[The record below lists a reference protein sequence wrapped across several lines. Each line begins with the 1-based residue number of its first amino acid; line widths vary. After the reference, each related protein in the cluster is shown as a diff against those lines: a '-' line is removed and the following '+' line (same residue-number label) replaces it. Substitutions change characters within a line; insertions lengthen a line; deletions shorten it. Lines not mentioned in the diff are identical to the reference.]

1 MVTTSDRACQFTTL
15 YWDLIGRHAAR
26 FVKNPRMARQV
37 RTTILWK
44 RIVAVYIA
52 VQFAEIFGVSM
63 IYSYLPMALEQAGV
77 PIGEIASL
85 TGLSIAGLFVIGAP
99 QVPIWLAIAELRSRR
114 LVIVRSGLIAL
125 AALIAFALADQVW
138 QLVGATVALGFWL
151 GNTGVM
157 LATIREVAP
166 ERERARAISFFSAAA
181 PMGFAAG
188 PLLAA
193 WLIGGLGLTLA
204 APIAVAAALNGILIV
219 ANIVAIPDVRPAVP
233 QRGGV
238 LDVAKRGITEV
249 LRDPI
254 ARAGYLV
261 LMLGIAGERMLRPA
275 LPLRIAEVSIGSAV
289 GGMSEPLATPGVAS
303 AVGLL
308 VGLTALAGAVVAPA
322 IAFFTFRR
330 FGIARS
336 AGVGFAAGA
345 VAALSLAVAPTLP
358 LLALAIT
365 VIAAVS
371 ALLQAAVFTWLAERV
386 APARRTAALS
396 LSLFPLYAGN
406 VAGLAAASIAARVG
420 APREGDL
427 LALTS
432 SFTASALLFAI
443 GVVGAARLGRRRAT
457 LRR

>member
-1 MVTTSDRACQFTTL
+1 MSR
-15 YWDLIGRHAAR
+15 
-26 FVKNPRMARQV
+26 V
-37 RTTILWK
+37 REGHPAWR

-63 IYSYLPMALEQAGV
+63 IYSYLPLALEGTGV
-77 PIGEIASL
+77 PIGDIASL
-85 TGLSIAGLFVIGAP
+85 TGIAIAGLFVIGAP

-125 AALIAFALADQVW
+125 AALVAFAVADQAW
-138 QLVGATVALGFWL
+138 QLVAATVALGFWL

-166 ERERARAISFFSAAA
+166 ASERARVISLFSAAA

-204 APIAVAAALNGILIV
+204 APIAVAALLNGVLIL
-219 ANIVAIPDVRPAVP
+219 ANVVVIPDVRPTVQ
-233 QRGGV
+233 QRGSV
-238 LDVAKRGITEV
+238 LQVAKRGIVEV
-249 LRDPI
+249 LTDPI

-261 LMLGIAGERMLRPA
+261 LMLAIAGERMLRPA
-275 LPLRIAEVSIGSAV
+275 LPLRIAEVSIGPDVA
-289 GGMSEPLATPGVAS
+289 GLAEPLATPGVAG

-308 VGLTALAGAVVAPA
+308 IGLTALAGAVAAPA
-322 IAFFTFRR
+322 IAFYAFRR
-330 FGIARS
+330 IGIARS
-336 AGVGFAAGA
+336 AGAAFAAGA
-345 VAALSLAVAPTLP
+345 VAAVALAVAPTLP
-358 LLALAIT
+358 LLAAAVT

-386 APARRTAALS
+386 APARRSAALS

-406 VAGLAAASIAARVG
+406 VAGLAAASIAARIG
-420 APREGDL
+420 SPREGDL
-427 LALTS
+427 LALTPI
-432 SFTASALLFAI
+432 FAASALVLAA
-443 GVVGAARLGRRRAT
+443 GVVSAALLHRRRAT
-457 LRR
+457 LRA

>member
-1 MVTTSDRACQFTTL
+1 MSRAREGHPA
-15 YWDLIGRHAAR
+15 WR
-26 FVKNPRMARQV
+26 
-37 RTTILWK
+37 

-63 IYSYLPMALEQAGV
+63 IYSYLPLALEGTGV
-77 PIGEIASL
+77 PIGDIASL
-85 TGLSIAGLFVIGAP
+85 TGIAIAGLFVIGAP

-125 AALIAFALADQVW
+125 AALIAFAVADQAW
-138 QLVGATVALGFWL
+138 QLVAATVALGFWL

-166 ERERARAISFFSAAA
+166 ASERARVISLFSAAA

-204 APIAVAAALNGILIV
+204 APIAVAALLNGVLIV
-219 ANIVAIPDVRPAVP
+219 ANVVAIPDVRPEVP
-233 QRGGV
+233 QRGSV
-238 LDVAKRGITEV
+238 LQVAKRGIVEV
-249 LRDPI
+249 LTDPI

-261 LMLGIAGERMLRPA
+261 LMLAIAGERMLRPA
-275 LPLRIAEVSIGSAV
+275 LPLRIAEVSIGPDVA
-289 GGMSEPLATPGVAS
+289 GMAEPLATPGVAG

-308 VGLTALAGAVVAPA
+308 IGLTALVGAVAAPA
-322 IAFFTFRR
+322 IAFYAFRR
-330 FGIARS
+330 VGIARS
-336 AGVGFAAGA
+336 AGAAFAAGA
-345 VAALSLAVAPTLP
+345 VAAAALAVAPTLP
-358 LLALAIT
+358 LLAAAVT

-386 APARRTAALS
+386 APARRSAALS

-406 VAGLAAASIAARVG
+406 VAGLAAASAAARAG
-420 APREGDL
+420 SPREGDL
-427 LALTS
+427 LALTPI
-432 SFTASALLFAI
+432 FATSALVLAA
-443 GVVGAARLGRRRAT
+443 GVVSAALLHRRRAT
-457 LRR
+457 LRA

>member
-1 MVTTSDRACQFTTL
+1 VSRAREGHPA
-15 YWDLIGRHAAR
+15 WR
-26 FVKNPRMARQV
+26 
-37 RTTILWK
+37 

-63 IYSYLPMALEQAGV
+63 IYSYLPLALEGTGV
-77 PIGEIASL
+77 PIGDIASL
-85 TGLSIAGLFVIGAP
+85 TGIAIAGLFVIGAP

-125 AALIAFALADQVW
+125 AALVAFAVADQAW
-138 QLVGATVALGFWL
+138 QLVAATVALGFWL

-166 ERERARAISFFSAAA
+166 ASERARVISLFSAAA

-204 APIAVAAALNGILIV
+204 APIAVAALLNGVLIV
-219 ANIVAIPDVRPAVP
+219 ANIIAIPDVRPTVQ
-233 QRGGV
+233 QRGSV
-238 LDVAKRGITEV
+238 LQVAKRGIVEV
-249 LRDPI
+249 LTDPI

-261 LMLGIAGERMLRPA
+261 LMLAIAGERMLRPA
-275 LPLRIAEVSIGSAV
+275 LPLRIAEVSIGPDVA
-289 GGMSEPLATPGVAS
+289 GMAEPLATPGVAG

-308 VGLTALAGAVVAPA
+308 IGLTALVGAVAAPA
-322 IAFFTFRR
+322 IAFYAFRR
-330 FGIARS
+330 VGIARS
-336 AGVGFAAGA
+336 AGAAFAAGA
-345 VAALSLAVAPTLP
+345 VAAAALAVAPTLP
-358 LLALAIT
+358 LLAAAVT

-386 APARRTAALS
+386 APARRSAALS

-406 VAGLAAASIAARVG
+406 VAGLAAASAAARAG
-420 APREGDL
+420 SPREGDL
-427 LALTS
+427 LALTPI
-432 SFTASALLFAI
+432 FAASALVLAA
-443 GVVGAARLGRRRAT
+443 GVVSAALLHRRRAT
-457 LRR
+457 LRA

>member
-1 MVTTSDRACQFTTL
+1 MSRAREGHPA
-15 YWDLIGRHAAR
+15 WR
-26 FVKNPRMARQV
+26 
-37 RTTILWK
+37 

-63 IYSYLPMALEQAGV
+63 IYSYLPLALEGTGV
-77 PIGEIASL
+77 PIGDIASL
-85 TGLSIAGLFVIGAP
+85 TGIAIAGLFVIGAP

-125 AALIAFALADQVW
+125 AALIAFAVADQAW
-138 QLVGATVALGFWL
+138 QLVAATVALGFWL

-166 ERERARAISFFSAAA
+166 ARERARVISLFSAAA

-204 APIAVAAALNGILIV
+204 APIAVAALLNGVLIV
-219 ANIVAIPDVRPAVP
+219 ANVVAIPDVRPTVQ
-233 QRGGV
+233 QRGSV
-238 LDVAKRGITEV
+238 LQVAKRGIVEV
-249 LRDPI
+249 LTDPI

-261 LMLGIAGERMLRPA
+261 LMLAIAGERMLRPA
-275 LPLRIAEVSIGSAV
+275 LPLRIAEVSIGPDVA
-289 GGMSEPLATPGVAS
+289 GMAEPLATPGVAG

-308 VGLTALAGAVVAPA
+308 IGLTALVGAVAAPA
-322 IAFFTFRR
+322 IAFYAFRR
-330 FGIARS
+330 VGIARS
-336 AGVGFAAGA
+336 ARAAFAAGA
-345 VAALSLAVAPTLP
+345 IAAAALAVAPTLP
-358 LLALAIT
+358 LLAAAVT

-386 APARRTAALS
+386 APARRSAALS

-406 VAGLAAASIAARVG
+406 VAGLAAASIAARAG
-420 APREGDL
+420 SPREGDL
-427 LALTS
+427 LALTPI
-432 SFTASALLFAI
+432 FTASALLLAA
-443 GVVGAARLGRRRAT
+443 GVVSAALLHRRRAT
-457 LRR
+457 LRA

>member
-1 MVTTSDRACQFTTL
+1 LSRERLGHPA
-15 YWDLIGRHAAR
+15 WR
-26 FVKNPRMARQV
+26 
-37 RTTILWK
+37 

-63 IYSYLPMALEQAGV
+63 IYSYLPMALERAGV

-125 AALIAFALADQVW
+125 AALIAFALADQAW

-166 ERERARAISFFSAAA
+166 ERERARVISLFSAAA

-204 APIAVAAALNGILIV
+204 APIAVAALLNGLLIV
-219 ANIVAIPDVRPAVP
+219 ANIVVIPDVRPAAQ
-233 QRGGV
+233 QRGSV
-238 LDVAKRGITEV
+238 LQVARRGITDV
-249 LRDPI
+249 LRDPV

-275 LPLRIAEVSIGSAV
+275 LPLRIAEVSIGSAIA
-289 GGMSEPLATPGVAS
+289 GIAEPLSAPGVAG

-308 VGLTALAGAVVAPA
+308 TGLSALAGAIAAPL
-322 IAFFTFRR
+322 IATFAFPRI
-330 FGIARS
+330 GVPRS
-336 AGVGFAAGA
+336 TALAFCVGAA
-345 VAALSLAVAPTLP
+345 AAASLAVAPTLP
-358 LLALAIT
+358 LLVLSIT
-365 VIAAVS
+365 GIAAVS

-386 APARRTAALS
+386 TPSRRTAALS

-406 VAGLAAASIAARVG
+406 VAGLGLASVAALLG
-420 APREGDL
+420 TPRDGDL
-427 LALTS
+427 LGLTPI
-432 SFTASALLFAI
+432 FAVAAALLLA
-443 GVVGAARLGRRRAT
+443 GVFGSRRLSR
-457 LRR
+457 

>member
-1 MVTTSDRACQFTTL
+1 VSRAREGHPA
-15 YWDLIGRHAAR
+15 WR
-26 FVKNPRMARQV
+26 
-37 RTTILWK
+37 

-63 IYSYLPMALEQAGV
+63 IYSYLPLALEGTGV
-77 PIGEIASL
+77 PIGDIASL
-85 TGLSIAGLFVIGAP
+85 TGIAIAGLFVIGAP

-125 AALIAFALADQVW
+125 AALIAFAVADQAW
-138 QLVGATVALGFWL
+138 QLVAATVALGFWL

-166 ERERARAISFFSAAA
+166 ASERARVISLFSAAA

-204 APIAVAAALNGILIV
+204 APIAVAALLNGVLIL
-219 ANIVAIPDVRPAVP
+219 ANVVVIPDVRPTVQ
-233 QRGGV
+233 QRGSV
-238 LDVAKRGITEV
+238 LQVAKRGIVEV
-249 LRDPI
+249 LTDPI

-261 LMLGIAGERMLRPA
+261 LMLAIAGERMLRPA
-275 LPLRIAEVSIGSAV
+275 LPLRIAEVSIGPDVA
-289 GGMSEPLATPGVAS
+289 GLAEPLATPGVAG

-308 VGLTALAGAVVAPA
+308 IGLTALAGAVAAPA
-322 IAFFTFRR
+322 IAFYAFRR
-330 FGIARS
+330 IGIARS
-336 AGVGFAAGA
+336 AGAAFAAGA
-345 VAALSLAVAPTLP
+345 VAAVALAVAPTLP
-358 LLALAIT
+358 LLAASVT

-386 APARRTAALS
+386 APARRSAALS

-406 VAGLAAASIAARVG
+406 VAGLAAASAAARAG
-420 APREGDL
+420 SPREGDL
-427 LALTS
+427 LALTPI
-432 SFTASALLFAI
+432 FAASALVLAA
-443 GVVGAARLGRRRAT
+443 GVVSAALLHRRRAT
-457 LRR
+457 LRA

>member
-1 MVTTSDRACQFTTL
+1 VGHPAWQ
-15 YWDLIGRHAAR
+15 
-26 FVKNPRMARQV
+26 
-37 RTTILWK
+37 

-63 IYSYLPMALEQAGV
+63 IYSYLPLALEGTGV
-77 PIGEIASL
+77 PIGDIASL
-85 TGLSIAGLFVIGAP
+85 TGIAIAGLFVIGAP

-125 AALIAFALADQVW
+125 AALIAFAVADQAW
-138 QLVGATVALGFWL
+138 QLVAATVALGFWL

-166 ERERARAISFFSAAA
+166 ASERARVISLFSAAA

-204 APIAVAAALNGILIV
+204 APIAVAALLNGVLIV
-219 ANIVAIPDVRPAVP
+219 ANVVAIPDVRPEVP
-233 QRGGV
+233 QRGSV
-238 LDVAKRGITEV
+238 LHVAKRGIIEV
-249 LRDPI
+249 LTDPI

-261 LMLGIAGERMLRPA
+261 LMLAIAGERMLRPA
-275 LPLRIAEVSIGSAV
+275 LPLRIAEVSIGPDVA
-289 GGMSEPLATPGVAS
+289 GMAEPLATPGVAG

-308 VGLTALAGAVVAPA
+308 IGLTALAGAVVAPV
-322 IAFFTFRR
+322 IAFYAFRR
-330 FGIARS
+330 VGIARS
-336 AGVGFAAGA
+336 AGAAFAAGA
-345 VAALSLAVAPTLP
+345 VAAVALAVAPTLP
-358 LLALAIT
+358 LLAAAVT

-386 APARRTAALS
+386 APARRSAALS

-406 VAGLAAASIAARVG
+406 VAGLAAASIAARTG
-420 APREGDL
+420 SPREGDL
-427 LALTS
+427 LALTPI
-432 SFTASALLFAI
+432 FAASALVLAA
-443 GVVGAARLGRRRAT
+443 GVVSAALLHRRRAT
-457 LRR
+457 LRA

>member
-1 MVTTSDRACQFTTL
+1 MSR
-15 YWDLIGRHAAR
+15 
-26 FVKNPRMARQV
+26 V
-37 RTTILWK
+37 REGHPAWR

-63 IYSYLPMALEQAGV
+63 IYSYLPLALEGTGV
-77 PIGEIASL
+77 PIGDIASL
-85 TGLSIAGLFVIGAP
+85 TGIAIAGLFVIGAP

-125 AALIAFALADQVW
+125 AALIAFAVADQAW
-138 QLVGATVALGFWL
+138 QLVAATVALGFWL

-166 ERERARAISFFSAAA
+166 ASERARVISLFSAAA

-204 APIAVAAALNGILIV
+204 APIAVAALLNGVLIL
-219 ANIVAIPDVRPAVP
+219 ANVVVIPDVRPTVQ
-233 QRGGV
+233 QRGSV
-238 LDVAKRGITEV
+238 LQVAKRGIVEV
-249 LRDPI
+249 LTDPI

-261 LMLGIAGERMLRPA
+261 LMLAIAGERMLRPA
-275 LPLRIAEVSIGSAV
+275 LPLRIAEVSIGPDVA
-289 GGMSEPLATPGVAS
+289 GLAEPLATPGVAG

-308 VGLTALAGAVVAPA
+308 IGLTALAGAVAAPA
-322 IAFFTFRR
+322 IAFYAFRR
-330 FGIARS
+330 IGIARS
-336 AGVGFAAGA
+336 AGAAFAAGA
-345 VAALSLAVAPTLP
+345 VAAVALAVAPTLP
-358 LLALAIT
+358 LLAAAVT

-386 APARRTAALS
+386 APARRSAALS

-406 VAGLAAASIAARVG
+406 VAGLAAASSAARTG
-420 APREGDL
+420 SPREGDL
-427 LALTS
+427 LALTPI
-432 SFTASALLFAI
+432 FAASALVLAV
-443 GVVGAARLGRRRAT
+443 GVVSAALLHRRRAT
-457 LRR
+457 LRA

>member
-1 MVTTSDRACQFTTL
+1 MSR
-15 YWDLIGRHAAR
+15 
-26 FVKNPRMARQV
+26 V
-37 RTTILWK
+37 REGHPAWR

-63 IYSYLPMALEQAGV
+63 IYSYLPLALEGTGV
-77 PIGEIASL
+77 PIGDIASL
-85 TGLSIAGLFVIGAP
+85 TGIAIAGLFVIGAP

-125 AALIAFALADQVW
+125 AALVAFAVADQAW
-138 QLVGATVALGFWL
+138 QLVAATVALGFWL

-166 ERERARAISFFSAAA
+166 ASERARVISLFSAAA

-204 APIAVAAALNGILIV
+204 APIAVAALLNGVLLV
-219 ANIVAIPDVRPAVP
+219 ANIIAIPDVRPTVQ
-233 QRGGV
+233 QRGSV
-238 LDVAKRGITEV
+238 LQVAKRGIVEV
-249 LRDPI
+249 LTDPI

-261 LMLGIAGERMLRPA
+261 LMLAIAGERMLRPA
-275 LPLRIAEVSIGSAV
+275 LPLRIAEVSIGPDVA
-289 GGMSEPLATPGVAS
+289 GMAEPLATPGVAG

-308 VGLTALAGAVVAPA
+308 IGLTALVGAVAAPA
-322 IAFFTFRR
+322 IAFYAFRR
-330 FGIARS
+330 VGIARS
-336 AGVGFAAGA
+336 AGAAFAAGA
-345 VAALSLAVAPTLP
+345 VAAAALAVAPTLP
-358 LLALAIT
+358 LLAAAVT

-386 APARRTAALS
+386 APARRSAALS

-406 VAGLAAASIAARVG
+406 VAGLAAASAAARAG
-420 APREGDL
+420 SPREGDL
-427 LALTS
+427 LALTPI
-432 SFTASALLFAI
+432 FTASALLLAA
-443 GVVGAARLGRRRAT
+443 GVVSAALLHRRRAT
-457 LRR
+457 LRA

>member
-1 MVTTSDRACQFTTL
+1 VSRAREGHPA
-15 YWDLIGRHAAR
+15 WR
-26 FVKNPRMARQV
+26 
-37 RTTILWK
+37 

-63 IYSYLPMALEQAGV
+63 IYSYLPLALEGTGV
-77 PIGEIASL
+77 PIGDIASL
-85 TGLSIAGLFVIGAP
+85 TGIAIAGLFVIGAP

-125 AALIAFALADQVW
+125 VALIAFAVADQAW
-138 QLVGATVALGFWL
+138 QLVAATVALGFWL

-166 ERERARAISFFSAAA
+166 ASERARVISLFSAAA

-204 APIAVAAALNGILIV
+204 APIAVAALLNGVLIV
-219 ANIVAIPDVRPAVP
+219 ANVVAIPDVRPEVP
-233 QRGGV
+233 QRGSV
-238 LDVAKRGITEV
+238 LQVAKRGIVEV
-249 LRDPI
+249 LTDPI

-261 LMLGIAGERMLRPA
+261 LMLAIAGERMLRPA
-275 LPLRIAEVSIGSAV
+275 LPLRIAEVSIGPDVA
-289 GGMSEPLATPGVAS
+289 GMAEPLATPGVAG

-308 VGLTALAGAVVAPA
+308 IGLTALVGAVAAPA
-322 IAFFTFRR
+322 IAFYAFRR
-330 FGIARS
+330 VGIARS
-336 AGVGFAAGA
+336 AGVAFAAGA
-345 VAALSLAVAPTLP
+345 VAAAALAVAPTLP
-358 LLALAIT
+358 LLAVAVT

-386 APARRTAALS
+386 APARRSAALS

-406 VAGLAAASIAARVG
+406 VAGLAAASAAARAG
-420 APREGDL
+420 SPREGDL
-427 LALTS
+427 LALTPI
-432 SFTASALLFAI
+432 FTASALLLAA
-443 GVVGAARLGRRRAT
+443 GVVSAALLHRRRAT
-457 LRR
+457 LRA

>member
-1 MVTTSDRACQFTTL
+1 MSRAREGHPA
-15 YWDLIGRHAAR
+15 WR
-26 FVKNPRMARQV
+26 
-37 RTTILWK
+37 

-63 IYSYLPMALEQAGV
+63 IYSYLPLALEGTGV
-77 PIGEIASL
+77 PIGDIASL
-85 TGLSIAGLFVIGAP
+85 TGIAIAGLFVIGAP

-125 AALIAFALADQVW
+125 AALIAFAVADQAW
-138 QLVGATVALGFWL
+138 QLVAATVALGFWL

-166 ERERARAISFFSAAA
+166 ASERARVISLFSAAA

-204 APIAVAAALNGILIV
+204 APIAVAALLNGVLIL
-219 ANIVAIPDVRPAVP
+219 ANVVVIPDVRPTVQ
-233 QRGGV
+233 QRGSV
-238 LDVAKRGITEV
+238 LQVAKRGIVEV
-249 LRDPI
+249 LTDPI

-261 LMLGIAGERMLRPA
+261 LMLAIAGERMLRPA
-275 LPLRIAEVSIGSAV
+275 LPLRIAEVSIGPDVA
-289 GGMSEPLATPGVAS
+289 GLAEPLATPGVAG

-308 VGLTALAGAVVAPA
+308 IGLTALAGAVAAPA
-322 IAFFTFRR
+322 IAFYAFRR
-330 FGIARS
+330 IGIARS
-336 AGVGFAAGA
+336 AGAAFAAGA
-345 VAALSLAVAPTLP
+345 VAAVALAVAPTLP
-358 LLALAIT
+358 LLAAAVT

-386 APARRTAALS
+386 APARRSAALS

-406 VAGLAAASIAARVG
+406 VAGLAAASSAARIG
-420 APREGDL
+420 SPREGDL
-427 LALTS
+427 LALTPI
-432 SFTASALLFAI
+432 FAASALVLAV
-443 GVVGAARLGRRRAT
+443 GVVSAALLHRRRAT
-457 LRR
+457 LRA

>member
-1 MVTTSDRACQFTTL
+1 MSRAREGHPA
-15 YWDLIGRHAAR
+15 WR
-26 FVKNPRMARQV
+26 
-37 RTTILWK
+37 

-63 IYSYLPMALEQAGV
+63 IYSYLPLALEGTGV
-77 PIGEIASL
+77 PIGDIASL
-85 TGLSIAGLFVIGAP
+85 TGIAIAGLFVIGAP

-125 AALIAFALADQVW
+125 AALVAFAVADQAW
-138 QLVGATVALGFWL
+138 QLIAATVALGFWL

-166 ERERARAISFFSAAA
+166 ASERARVISLFSAAA

-204 APIAVAAALNGILIV
+204 APIAVAALLNGVLIL
-219 ANIVAIPDVRPAVP
+219 ANVVAIPDLRPTVP
-233 QRGGV
+233 QRGSV
-238 LDVAKRGITEV
+238 LQVAKRGIVEV
-249 LRDPI
+249 LKDPI

-261 LMLGIAGERMLRPA
+261 LMLAIAGERMLRPA
-275 LPLRIAEVSIGSAV
+275 LPLRIAEVSIGPDVA
-289 GGMSEPLATPGVAS
+289 GMAEPLATPGVAG

-308 VGLTALAGAVVAPA
+308 IGLTALAGAVAAPA
-322 IAFFTFRR
+322 IAFYAFRR
-330 FGIARS
+330 VGIARS
-336 AGVGFAAGA
+336 AGAAFAAGA
-345 VAALSLAVAPTLP
+345 VAAAALAVAPTLP
-358 LLALAIT
+358 LLAAAVT

-386 APARRTAALS
+386 APARRSAALS

-406 VAGLAAASIAARVG
+406 VAGLAAASLAARAG
-420 APREGDL
+420 APRVGDL
-427 LALTS
+427 LALTPI
-432 SFTASALLFAI
+432 FAASALVLAL
-443 GVVGAARLGRRRAT
+443 GVVSAALLHRRRAT
-457 LRR
+457 LRA

>member
-1 MVTTSDRACQFTTL
+1 VSRAREGHPA
-15 YWDLIGRHAAR
+15 WR
-26 FVKNPRMARQV
+26 
-37 RTTILWK
+37 

-63 IYSYLPMALEQAGV
+63 IYSYLPLALEGTGV
-77 PIGEIASL
+77 PIGDIASL
-85 TGLSIAGLFVIGAP
+85 TGIAIAGLFVIGAP

-125 AALIAFALADQVW
+125 AALIAFAVADQAW
-138 QLVGATVALGFWL
+138 QLVAATVALGFWL

-166 ERERARAISFFSAAA
+166 ASERARVISLFSAAA

-204 APIAVAAALNGILIV
+204 APIAVAALLNGVLIL
-219 ANIVAIPDVRPAVP
+219 ANVVVIPDVRPTVQ
-233 QRGGV
+233 QRGSV
-238 LDVAKRGITEV
+238 LQVAKRGIVEV
-249 LRDPI
+249 LTDPI

-261 LMLGIAGERMLRPA
+261 LMLAIAGERMLRPA
-275 LPLRIAEVSIGSAV
+275 LPLRIAEVSIGPDVA
-289 GGMSEPLATPGVAS
+289 GLAEPLATPGVAG

-308 VGLTALAGAVVAPA
+308 IGLTALAGAVAAPA
-322 IAFFTFRR
+322 IAFYAFRR
-330 FGIARS
+330 IGIARS
-336 AGVGFAAGA
+336 AGAAFAAGA
-345 VAALSLAVAPTLP
+345 VAAVALAVAPTLP
-358 LLALAIT
+358 LLAAAVT

-386 APARRTAALS
+386 APARRSAALS

-406 VAGLAAASIAARVG
+406 VAGLAAASAAARAG
-420 APREGDL
+420 SPREGDL
-427 LALTS
+427 LALTPI
-432 SFTASALLFAI
+432 FAASALVLAA
-443 GVVGAARLGRRRAT
+443 GVVSAPLLHRRRAT
-457 LRR
+457 LRA

>member
-1 MVTTSDRACQFTTL
+1 VSRERVGHPA
-15 YWDLIGRHAAR
+15 WR
-26 FVKNPRMARQV
+26 
-37 RTTILWK
+37 

-63 IYSYLPMALEQAGV
+63 IYSYLPMALERAGV

-125 AALIAFALADQVW
+125 AALIAFALADQAW

-166 ERERARAISFFSAAA
+166 ERERARVISLFSAAA

-204 APIAVAAALNGILIV
+204 APIAVAALLNGLLIV
-219 ANIVAIPDVRPAVP
+219 ANIVAIPDVRPTAP
-233 QRGGV
+233 QRGSV
-238 LDVAKRGITEV
+238 LQVARRGIVDV

-275 LPLRIAEVSIGSAV
+275 LPLRIAEVSIGPAV
-289 GGMSEPLATPGVAS
+289 GGMPEPLAAPGVAG

-308 VGLTALAGAVVAPA
+308 IGFSALIGALIAPLFAALTFSRIGIPRSAALAFA
-322 IAFFTFRR
+322 I
-330 FGIARS
+330 
-336 AGVGFAAGA
+336 GA
-345 VAALSLAVAPTLP
+345 VAAASLSVAPTLP
-358 LLALAIT
+358 LLAVSIT
-365 VIAAVS
+365 AIAAVS
-371 ALLQAAVFTWLAERV
+371 ALLQAAVFTWLAETV
-386 APARRTAALS
+386 TPLRRSAALS

-406 VAGLAAASIAARVG
+406 VAGLAAASLAALAG
-420 APREGDL
+420 APQEGDL
-427 LALTS
+427 LALTPI
-432 SFTASALLFAI
+432 FISAAFVLAV
-443 GVVGAARLGRRRAT
+443 GVGAATLLDRRRAT

>member
-1 MVTTSDRACQFTTL
+1 MSRAREGHPA
-15 YWDLIGRHAAR
+15 WR
-26 FVKNPRMARQV
+26 
-37 RTTILWK
+37 

-63 IYSYLPMALEQAGV
+63 IYSYLPLALEGTGV
-77 PIGEIASL
+77 PIGDIASL
-85 TGLSIAGLFVIGAP
+85 TGIAIAGLFVIGAP

-125 AALIAFALADQVW
+125 AALIAFAVADQAW
-138 QLVGATVALGFWL
+138 QLVAATVALGFWL

-166 ERERARAISFFSAAA
+166 ARERSRVISLFSAAA

-204 APIAVAAALNGILIV
+204 APIAVAALLNGVLIV
-219 ANIVAIPDVRPAVP
+219 ANVVAIPDVRPEVP
-233 QRGGV
+233 QRGSV
-238 LDVAKRGITEV
+238 LQVAKRGIVEV
-249 LRDPI
+249 LTDPI

-261 LMLGIAGERMLRPA
+261 LMLAIAGERMLRPA
-275 LPLRIAEVSIGSAV
+275 LPLRIAEVSIGPDVA
-289 GGMSEPLATPGVAS
+289 GMAEPLATPGVAG

-308 VGLTALAGAVVAPA
+308 IGLTALVGAVAAPA
-322 IAFFTFRR
+322 IAFYAFRR
-330 FGIARS
+330 VGIARS
-336 AGVGFAAGA
+336 AGAAFAAGA
-345 VAALSLAVAPTLP
+345 IAAAALAVAPTLP
-358 LLALAIT
+358 LLAAAVT

-386 APARRTAALS
+386 APARRSAALS

-406 VAGLAAASIAARVG
+406 VAGLAAASIAARAG
-420 APREGDL
+420 SPREGDL
-427 LALTS
+427 LALTPI
-432 SFTASALLFAI
+432 FTASALLLAA
-443 GVVGAARLGRRRAT
+443 GVVSAALLHRRRAT
-457 LRR
+457 LRA

>member
-1 MVTTSDRACQFTTL
+1 VSRAREGHPA
-15 YWDLIGRHAAR
+15 WR
-26 FVKNPRMARQV
+26 
-37 RTTILWK
+37 

-63 IYSYLPMALEQAGV
+63 IYSYLPLALEGTGV
-77 PIGEIASL
+77 PIGDIASL
-85 TGLSIAGLFVIGAP
+85 TGIAIAGLFVIGAP

-125 AALIAFALADQVW
+125 AALIAFAVADQAW
-138 QLVGATVALGFWL
+138 QLVAATVALGFWL

-166 ERERARAISFFSAAA
+166 ASERARVISLFSAAA

-204 APIAVAAALNGILIV
+204 APIAVAALLNGVLIL
-219 ANIVAIPDVRPAVP
+219 ANVVAIPDVRPTVQ
-233 QRGGV
+233 QRGSV
-238 LDVAKRGITEV
+238 LQVAKRGIVEV
-249 LRDPI
+249 LTDPI

-261 LMLGIAGERMLRPA
+261 LMLAIAGERMLRPA
-275 LPLRIAEVSIGSAV
+275 LPLRIAEVSIGPDVA
-289 GGMSEPLATPGVAS
+289 GMAEPLATPGVAG

-308 VGLTALAGAVVAPA
+308 IGLTALAGAVAAPA
-322 IAFFTFRR
+322 IAFYAFRR
-330 FGIARS
+330 VGIARS
-336 AGVGFAAGA
+336 AGAAFAAGA
-345 VAALSLAVAPTLP
+345 VAAASLAVAPTLP
-358 LLALAIT
+358 LLAAAVT

-386 APARRTAALS
+386 APARRSAALS

-406 VAGLAAASIAARVG
+406 VAGLAAASAAARAG
-420 APREGDL
+420 SPREGDL
-427 LALTS
+427 LALTPI
-432 SFTASALLFAI
+432 FTASALLLAA
-443 GVVGAARLGRRRAT
+443 GVVSAALLHRRRAT
-457 LRR
+457 LRA

>member
-1 MVTTSDRACQFTTL
+1 MSRAREGHPA
-15 YWDLIGRHAAR
+15 WR
-26 FVKNPRMARQV
+26 
-37 RTTILWK
+37 

-63 IYSYLPMALEQAGV
+63 IYSYLPLALEGTGV
-77 PIGEIASL
+77 PIGDIASL
-85 TGLSIAGLFVIGAP
+85 TGIAIAGLFVIGAP

-125 AALIAFALADQVW
+125 AALIAFAVADQAW
-138 QLVGATVALGFWL
+138 QLVAATVALGFWL

-166 ERERARAISFFSAAA
+166 ASERARVISLFSAAA

-204 APIAVAAALNGILIV
+204 APIAVAALLNGVLIL
-219 ANIVAIPDVRPAVP
+219 ANVVVIPDVRPTVQ
-233 QRGGV
+233 QRGSV
-238 LDVAKRGITEV
+238 LQVAKRGIVEV
-249 LRDPI
+249 LTDPI

-261 LMLGIAGERMLRPA
+261 LMLAIAGERMLRPA
-275 LPLRIAEVSIGSAV
+275 LPLRIAEVSIGPDVA
-289 GGMSEPLATPGVAS
+289 GLAEPLATPGVAG

-308 VGLTALAGAVVAPA
+308 IGLTALAGAVAAPA
-322 IAFFTFRR
+322 IAFYAFRR
-330 FGIARS
+330 IGIARS
-336 AGVGFAAGA
+336 AGAAFAAGA
-345 VAALSLAVAPTLP
+345 VAAVALAVAPTLP
-358 LLALAIT
+358 LLAAAVT

-386 APARRTAALS
+386 APARRSAALS

-406 VAGLAAASIAARVG
+406 VAGLAAASAAARAG
-420 APREGDL
+420 SPREGDL
-427 LALTS
+427 LALTPI
-432 SFTASALLFAI
+432 FAASALVLAA
-443 GVVGAARLGRRRAT
+443 GVVSAALLHRRRAT
-457 LRR
+457 LRA

>member
-1 MVTTSDRACQFTTL
+1 MSR
-15 YWDLIGRHAAR
+15 
-26 FVKNPRMARQV
+26 V
-37 RTTILWK
+37 REGHPAWR

-63 IYSYLPMALEQAGV
+63 IYSYLPLALEGTGV
-77 PIGEIASL
+77 PIGDIASL
-85 TGLSIAGLFVIGAP
+85 TGIAIAGLFVIGAP

-125 AALIAFALADQVW
+125 AALVAFAVADQAW
-138 QLVGATVALGFWL
+138 QLVAATVALGFWL

-166 ERERARAISFFSAAA
+166 ASERARVISLFSAAA

-204 APIAVAAALNGILIV
+204 APIAVAALLNGVLIV
-219 ANIVAIPDVRPAVP
+219 ANIIAIPDVRPTVQ
-233 QRGGV
+233 QRGSV
-238 LDVAKRGITEV
+238 LQVAKRGIVEV
-249 LRDPI
+249 LTDPI

-261 LMLGIAGERMLRPA
+261 LMLAIAGERMLRPA
-275 LPLRIAEVSIGSAV
+275 LPLRIAEVSIGPDVA
-289 GGMSEPLATPGVAS
+289 GMAEPLATPGVAG

-308 VGLTALAGAVVAPA
+308 IGLTALVGAVAAPA
-322 IAFFTFRR
+322 IAFYAFRR
-330 FGIARS
+330 VGIARS
-336 AGVGFAAGA
+336 AGAAFAAGA
-345 VAALSLAVAPTLP
+345 VAAAALAVAPTLP
-358 LLALAIT
+358 LLAAAVT

-386 APARRTAALS
+386 APARRSAALS

-406 VAGLAAASIAARVG
+406 VAGLAAASAAARAG
-420 APREGDL
+420 SPREGDL
-427 LALTS
+427 LALTPI
-432 SFTASALLFAI
+432 FAASALVLAA
-443 GVVGAARLGRRRAT
+443 GVVSAALLHRRRAT
-457 LRR
+457 LRA

>member
-1 MVTTSDRACQFTTL
+1 MSRAREGHPA
-15 YWDLIGRHAAR
+15 WR
-26 FVKNPRMARQV
+26 
-37 RTTILWK
+37 

-63 IYSYLPMALEQAGV
+63 IYSYLPLALEGTGV
-77 PIGEIASL
+77 PIGDIASL
-85 TGLSIAGLFVIGAP
+85 TGIAIAGLFVIGAP

-125 AALIAFALADQVW
+125 AALIAFAVADQAW
-138 QLVGATVALGFWL
+138 QLVAATVALGFWL

-166 ERERARAISFFSAAA
+166 ASERARVISLFSAAA

-204 APIAVAAALNGILIV
+204 APIAVAALLNGVLIV
-219 ANIVAIPDVRPAVP
+219 ANVIAIPDVRPTVQ
-233 QRGGV
+233 QRGSV
-238 LDVAKRGITEV
+238 LQVAKRGIVEV
-249 LRDPI
+249 LTDPI

-261 LMLGIAGERMLRPA
+261 LMLAIAGERMLRPA
-275 LPLRIAEVSIGSAV
+275 LPLRIAEVSIGPDVA
-289 GGMSEPLATPGVAS
+289 GLAEPLATPGVAG

-308 VGLTALAGAVVAPA
+308 IGLTALAGAVAAPA
-322 IAFFTFRR
+322 IAFYAFRR
-330 FGIARS
+330 IGIARS
-336 AGVGFAAGA
+336 AGAAFAVGA
-345 VAALSLAVAPTLP
+345 VAAVALAVAPTLP
-358 LLALAIT
+358 LLAAAVT

-386 APARRTAALS
+386 APARRSAALS

-406 VAGLAAASIAARVG
+406 VAGLAAASAAARAG
-420 APREGDL
+420 SPREGDL
-427 LALTS
+427 LALTPI
-432 SFTASALLFAI
+432 FTASALLLAA
-443 GVVGAARLGRRRAT
+443 GVVSAALLHRRRAT
-457 LRR
+457 LRA

>member
-1 MVTTSDRACQFTTL
+1 MSR
-15 YWDLIGRHAAR
+15 
-26 FVKNPRMARQV
+26 V
-37 RTTILWK
+37 REGHPAWR

-63 IYSYLPMALEQAGV
+63 IYSYLPLALEGTGV
-77 PIGEIASL
+77 PIGDIASL
-85 TGLSIAGLFVIGAP
+85 TGIAIAGLFVIGAP

-125 AALIAFALADQVW
+125 AALIAFAVADQAW
-138 QLVGATVALGFWL
+138 QLVAATVALGFWL

-166 ERERARAISFFSAAA
+166 ASERARVISLFSAAA

-204 APIAVAAALNGILIV
+204 APIAVAALLNGVLIL
-219 ANIVAIPDVRPAVP
+219 ANVVVIPDVRPTVQ
-233 QRGGV
+233 QRGSV
-238 LDVAKRGITEV
+238 LQVAKRGIVEV
-249 LRDPI
+249 LTDPI

-261 LMLGIAGERMLRPA
+261 LMLAIAGERMLRPA
-275 LPLRIAEVSIGSAV
+275 LPLRIAEVSIGPDVA
-289 GGMSEPLATPGVAS
+289 GLAEPLATPGVAG

-308 VGLTALAGAVVAPA
+308 IGLTALAGAVAAPA
-322 IAFFTFRR
+322 IAFYAFRR
-330 FGIARS
+330 IGIARS
-336 AGVGFAAGA
+336 AGAAFAAGA
-345 VAALSLAVAPTLP
+345 VAAVALAVAPTLP
-358 LLALAIT
+358 LLAAAVT

-386 APARRTAALS
+386 APARRSAALS

-406 VAGLAAASIAARVG
+406 VAGLAAASSAARIG
-420 APREGDL
+420 SPREGDL
-427 LALTS
+427 LALTPI
-432 SFTASALLFAI
+432 FAASALVLAV
-443 GVVGAARLGRRRAT
+443 GVVSAALLHRRRAT
-457 LRR
+457 LRA

>member
-1 MVTTSDRACQFTTL
+1 MSRAREGHPA
-15 YWDLIGRHAAR
+15 WR
-26 FVKNPRMARQV
+26 
-37 RTTILWK
+37 

-63 IYSYLPMALEQAGV
+63 IYSYLPLALEGTGV
-77 PIGEIASL
+77 PIGDIASL
-85 TGLSIAGLFVIGAP
+85 TGIAIAGLFVIGAP

-125 AALIAFALADQVW
+125 AALIAFAVADQAW
-138 QLVGATVALGFWL
+138 QLVAATVALGFWL

-166 ERERARAISFFSAAA
+166 ASERARVISLFSAAA

-204 APIAVAAALNGILIV
+204 APIAVAALLNGVLIL
-219 ANIVAIPDVRPAVP
+219 ANVVVIPDVRPTVQ
-233 QRGGV
+233 QRGSV
-238 LDVAKRGITEV
+238 LQVAKRGIVEV
-249 LRDPI
+249 LTDPI

-261 LMLGIAGERMLRPA
+261 LMLAIAGERMLRPA
-275 LPLRIAEVSIGSAV
+275 LPLRIAEVSIGPDVA
-289 GGMSEPLATPGVAS
+289 GLAEPLATPGVAG

-308 VGLTALAGAVVAPA
+308 IGLTALAGAVAAPA
-322 IAFFTFRR
+322 IAFYAFRR
-330 FGIARS
+330 IGIARS
-336 AGVGFAAGA
+336 AGAAFAVGA
-345 VAALSLAVAPTLP
+345 VAAVALAVAPTLP
-358 LLALAIT
+358 LLAAAVT

-386 APARRTAALS
+386 APARRSAALS

-406 VAGLAAASIAARVG
+406 VAGLAAASIAARTG
-420 APREGDL
+420 SPREGDL
-427 LALTS
+427 LALTPI
-432 SFTASALLFAI
+432 FAASALVLAV
-443 GVVGAARLGRRRAT
+443 GVVSAALLHRRRAT
-457 LRR
+457 LRA

>member
-1 MVTTSDRACQFTTL
+1 MSRAREGHPA
-15 YWDLIGRHAAR
+15 WR
-26 FVKNPRMARQV
+26 
-37 RTTILWK
+37 

-63 IYSYLPMALEQAGV
+63 IYSYLPLALEGTGV
-77 PIGEIASL
+77 PIGDIASL
-85 TGLSIAGLFVIGAP
+85 TGIAIAGLFVIGAP

-125 AALIAFALADQVW
+125 AALIAFAVADQAW
-138 QLVGATVALGFWL
+138 QLVAATVALGFWL

-166 ERERARAISFFSAAA
+166 ARERSRVISLFSAAA

-204 APIAVAAALNGILIV
+204 APIAVAALLNGVLIV
-219 ANIVAIPDVRPAVP
+219 ANIVAIPDVRPEVP
-233 QRGGV
+233 QRGSV
-238 LDVAKRGITEV
+238 LQVAKRGIVEV
-249 LRDPI
+249 LTDPI

-261 LMLGIAGERMLRPA
+261 LMLAIAGERMLRPA
-275 LPLRIAEVSIGSAV
+275 LPLRIAEVSIGPDVA
-289 GGMSEPLATPGVAS
+289 GMAEPLATPGVAG

-308 VGLTALAGAVVAPA
+308 IGLTALVGAVAAPA
-322 IAFFTFRR
+322 IAFYAFRR
-330 FGIARS
+330 VGIARS
-336 AGVGFAAGA
+336 AGAAFAAGA
-345 VAALSLAVAPTLP
+345 IAAAALAVAPTLP
-358 LLALAIT
+358 LLAAAVT

-386 APARRTAALS
+386 APARRSAALS

-406 VAGLAAASIAARVG
+406 VAGLAAASIAARAG
-420 APREGDL
+420 SPREGDL
-427 LALTS
+427 LALS
-432 SFTASALLFAI
+432 PIFTASALLLAA
-443 GVVGAARLGRRRAT
+443 GVVSAALLHRRRAT
-457 LRR
+457 LRA

>member
-1 MVTTSDRACQFTTL
+1 MSR
-15 YWDLIGRHAAR
+15 
-26 FVKNPRMARQV
+26 V
-37 RTTILWK
+37 REGHPAWR

-63 IYSYLPMALEQAGV
+63 IYSYLPLALEGTGV
-77 PIGEIASL
+77 PIGDIASL
-85 TGLSIAGLFVIGAP
+85 TGIAIAGLFVIGAP

-125 AALIAFALADQVW
+125 AALIAFAVADQAW
-138 QLVGATVALGFWL
+138 QLVAATVALGFWL

-166 ERERARAISFFSAAA
+166 ASERARVISLFSAAA

-204 APIAVAAALNGILIV
+204 APIAVAALLNGVLIL
-219 ANIVAIPDVRPAVP
+219 ANVVVIPDVRPTVQ
-233 QRGGV
+233 QRGSV
-238 LDVAKRGITEV
+238 LQVAKRGIVEV
-249 LRDPI
+249 LTDPI

-261 LMLGIAGERMLRPA
+261 LMLAIAGERMLRPA
-275 LPLRIAEVSIGSAV
+275 LPLRIAEVSIGPDVA
-289 GGMSEPLATPGVAS
+289 GLAEPLATPGVAG

-308 VGLTALAGAVVAPA
+308 IGLTALAGAVAAPA
-322 IAFFTFRR
+322 IAFYAFRR
-330 FGIARS
+330 IGIARS
-336 AGVGFAAGA
+336 AGAAFAAGA
-345 VAALSLAVAPTLP
+345 VAAVALAVAPTLP
-358 LLALAIT
+358 LLAAAVT

-386 APARRTAALS
+386 APARRSAALS

-406 VAGLAAASIAARVG
+406 VAGLAAASSAARAG
-420 APREGDL
+420 SPREGDL
-427 LALTS
+427 LALTPI
-432 SFTASALLFAI
+432 FAASALVLAA
-443 GVVGAARLGRRRAT
+443 GVVSAALLHRRRAT
-457 LRR
+457 LRA

>member
-1 MVTTSDRACQFTTL
+1 VSRAREGHPA
-15 YWDLIGRHAAR
+15 WR
-26 FVKNPRMARQV
+26 
-37 RTTILWK
+37 

-63 IYSYLPMALEQAGV
+63 IYSYLPLALEGTGV
-77 PIGEIASL
+77 PIGDIASL
-85 TGLSIAGLFVIGAP
+85 TGIAIAGLFVIGAP

-125 AALIAFALADQVW
+125 AALIAFAVADQAW
-138 QLVGATVALGFWL
+138 QLVAATVALGFWL

-166 ERERARAISFFSAAA
+166 ASERARVISLFSAAA

-204 APIAVAAALNGILIV
+204 APIAVAALLNGVLIL
-219 ANIVAIPDVRPAVP
+219 ANVVVIPDVRPTVQ
-233 QRGGV
+233 QRGSV
-238 LDVAKRGITEV
+238 LQVAKRGIVEV
-249 LRDPI
+249 LTDPI

-261 LMLGIAGERMLRPA
+261 LMLAIAGERMLRPA
-275 LPLRIAEVSIGSAV
+275 LPLRIAEVSIGPDVA
-289 GGMSEPLATPGVAS
+289 GLAEPLATPGVAG

-308 VGLTALAGAVVAPA
+308 IGLTALAGAVAAPA
-322 IAFFTFRR
+322 IAFYAFRR
-330 FGIARS
+330 IGIARS
-336 AGVGFAAGA
+336 AGAAFAAGA
-345 VAALSLAVAPTLP
+345 VAAVALAVAPTLP
-358 LLALAIT
+358 LLAAAVT

-386 APARRTAALS
+386 APARRSAALS

-406 VAGLAAASIAARVG
+406 VAGLAAASAAARAG
-420 APREGDL
+420 SPREGDL
-427 LALTS
+427 LALTPI
-432 SFTASALLFAI
+432 FAASALVLAV
-443 GVVGAARLGRRRAT
+443 GVVSAALLHRRRAT
-457 LRR
+457 LRA

>member
-1 MVTTSDRACQFTTL
+1 VSRAREGHPA
-15 YWDLIGRHAAR
+15 WR
-26 FVKNPRMARQV
+26 
-37 RTTILWK
+37 

-63 IYSYLPMALEQAGV
+63 IYSYLPLALEGTGV
-77 PIGEIASL
+77 PIGDIASL
-85 TGLSIAGLFVIGAP
+85 TGIAIAGLFVIGAP

-125 AALIAFALADQVW
+125 AALIAFAVADQAW
-138 QLVGATVALGFWL
+138 QLVAATVALGFWL

-166 ERERARAISFFSAAA
+166 ASERARVISLFSAAA

-204 APIAVAAALNGILIV
+204 APIAVAALLNGVLIL
-219 ANIVAIPDVRPAVP
+219 ANVVVIPDVRPTVQ
-233 QRGGV
+233 QRGSV
-238 LDVAKRGITEV
+238 LQVAKRGIVEV
-249 LRDPI
+249 LTDPI

-261 LMLGIAGERMLRPA
+261 LMLAIAGERMLRPA
-275 LPLRIAEVSIGSAV
+275 LPLRIAEVSIGPDVA
-289 GGMSEPLATPGVAS
+289 GLAEPLATPGVAG

-308 VGLTALAGAVVAPA
+308 IGLTALAGAVAAPA
-322 IAFFTFRR
+322 IAFYAFRR
-330 FGIARS
+330 IGIARS
-336 AGVGFAAGA
+336 AGAAFAAGA
-345 VAALSLAVAPTLP
+345 VAAVALAVAPTLP
-358 LLALAIT
+358 LLAAAVT

-386 APARRTAALS
+386 APARRSAALS

-406 VAGLAAASIAARVG
+406 VAGLAAASAAARAG
-420 APREGDL
+420 SPREGDL
-427 LALTS
+427 LALTPI
-432 SFTASALLFAI
+432 FAASALVLAA
-443 GVVGAARLGRRRAT
+443 GVVSAALLHRRRAT
-457 LRR
+457 LRA